1 MLGGVKTS
9 RGGVAVGIVS
19 VILGVIAVMP
29 GSFSPAL
36 AQTAGT
42 PPPPPPAVVTVS
54 VIVDGNT
61 ETIVTTPGGLAT
73 VVLPPGS
80 AVTSISLSVT
90 TSPSQAST
98 QVDEATQA
106 VTSFVSDILGGTVE
120 GVTGGLTGVSG
131 ENLQLGYVFEV
142 SFGDT
147 ASNAGQMFVMSYSA
161 LLQVQH
167 GSFPQAGVELSE
179 PATGIL
185 NVLPETLAQ
194 VGGDLSRL
202 AVYFVDPDSGIIE
215 PVNMLPSPGP
225 GQLAFQFTKE
235 GAYAILVDAIAD
247 AGAAPV
253 PANTGIPSTA
263 EADRTRTN
271 ALLAGTVLATIALGG
286 LGLRLARR
294 RA

>member
-1 MLGGVKTS
+1 MFGRWSAS
-9 RGGVAVGIVS
+9 RGAIAAGLVS
-19 VILGVIAVMP
+19 VMLAVVALMP

-54 VIVDGNT
+54 VVVDGNT

-90 TSPSQAST
+90 VSPSQAGAA
-98 QVDEATQA
+98 VDEATQA

-120 GVTGGLTGVSG
+120 GVTGGLTGLSG

-142 SFGDT
+142 SFGGT
-147 ASNAGQMFVMSYSA
+147 ASNAGQMFVMSSSA
-161 LLQVQH
+161 MLQMQP
-167 GSFPQAGVELSE
+167 GSFTPAGIELPQ

-185 NVLPETLAQ
+185 NVLPETLEQA
-194 VGGDLSRL
+194 GGDLSRL

-235 GAYAILVDAIAD
+235 GAYAILVNAITAP
-247 AGAAPV
+247 GAAPV
-253 PANTGIPSTA
+253 PANTGIPATT
-263 EADRTRTN
+263 EADRTGAY

-286 LGLRLARR
+286 LGLRFARR
-294 RA
+294 RT